1 MVTVP
6 SESGQFEPF
15 QRQIIK
21 DKEESIDDL
30 KIYIKVTILG
40 KMEIICSPF

>member
-6 SESGQFEPF
+6 SESGQFKPF

-21 DKEESIDDL
+21 DKEESIADL
-30 KIYIKVTILG
+30 KIYMKVIILE